1 MTHYGLSTSGPKA
14 KCFNRLLN
22 HQKQLELQ
30 VVHAAAEQ
38 AHGELARTPKSVPL
52 QILPDEE
59 TQQKHFLTHIPYQ
72 PWCSSC
78 VCFRARAD
86 QHQRTGA
93 SRRGGVAT
101 ISFDFEYTKAVP
113 DSKDAKEVDSMIS
126 LVMVDSSTGYV
137 HAAPLR
143 SKNQWDLMVRELLG
157 FAGLVGHAEFVS
169 MCGNEAAL
177 RQLQRMAV
185 NARLSLGLAT
195 RATTPPPYS
204 HGNSLVE
211 NAIGRIRPLAGTL
224 IHYLSEQVGV
234 EFSTNSPWW
243 SWAFRHA
250 CWLINRFNA
259 NKGATAYEL
268 LYNKEY
274 AGSIYNFGE
283 PVFGFGKVSG
293 EGTAKWTRMIFLG
306 KSDPKDTCIF
316 YNGSG
321 LVITRSIRRI
331 SIVWRRRLPFYMNFK
346 GWSWQYKT
354 GVGGRVVLTKN
365 QAQAI
370 SGNFNV
376 PAGQIEPSTFFDE
389 DAEAVRLKH
398 LEEQLE
404 KAEVTEMALHD
415 RPQPLGEVQTQ
426 EELFCA

>member
-1 MTHYGLSTSGPKA
+1 
-14 KCFNRLLN
+14 
-22 HQKQLELQ
+22 
-30 VVHAAAEQ
+30 
-38 AHGELARTPKSVPL
+38 
-52 QILPDEE
+52 
-59 TQQKHFLTHIPYQ
+59 
-72 PWCSSC
+72 
-78 VCFRARAD
+78 
-86 QHQRTGA
+86 
-93 SRRGGVAT
+93 
-101 ISFDFEYTKAVP
+101 
-113 DSKDAKEVDSMIS
+113 MIS

-143 SKNQWDLMVRELLG
+143 SRNQWDLMVRELLG

-169 MCGNEAAL
+169 MCDNEAAL

-283 PVFGFGKVSG
+283 PVFGFVKVSG

-404 KAEVTEMALHD
+404 EAEVTEMALHD

-426 EELFCA
+426 EEPQKRVVSFAPEEGIFNDDDDATGDPRAHLPPDMGFPRTFISFSSHGSTTDP